1 MRLMLGTNDTPSLL
15 VNVEQEY
22 SPDHFEFWVVNGAW
36 AGTFYQGKITVWHPD
51 SPWTDL
57 VNLGVL
63 SRDQDRLR
71 GDYQPVFDNWSDPN
85 WRAPKHQPVE
95 HLDWDD
101 DIPF

>member
-1 MRLMLGTNDTPSLL
+1 MRLMLGTNDNPSLL

-22 SPDHFEFWVVNGAW
+22 APDHFEFWVVNGAW
-36 AGTFYQGKITVWHPD
+36 AGTFYQGKITVWHSD

-63 SRDQDRLR
+63 SQDQDRLR
-71 GDYQPVFDNWSDPN
+71 GDYQPVFDNWSNPN
-85 WRAPKHQPVE
+85 WSAPKDQPVE

>member
-1 MRLMLGTNDTPSLL
+1 MRLMLGTNDNPSLL

-22 SPDHFEFWVVNGAW
+22 APDHFEFWVVNGAW
-36 AGTFYQGKITVWHPD
+36 RGTFYQGKITVWHPD

-63 SRDQDRLR
+63 SRNQDRLR
-71 GDYQPVFDNWSDPN
+71 GDYQPVFDNWADPN
-85 WRAPKHQPVE
+85 WCAPKSQPVE

>member
-1 MRLMLGTNDTPSLL
+1 MRMMLGTNDNPSLL
-15 VNVEQEY
+15 VNIEQEY

-36 AGTFYQGKITVWHPD
+36 QGTFYQGKITVWHPD

-57 VNLGVL
+57 VNLSVL
-63 SRDQDRLR
+63 SQDQDRLR
-71 GDYQPVFDNWSDPN
+71 GDYQPVFDNWSNPN
-85 WRAPKHQPVE
+85 WRAPKSQPVE

>member
-1 MRLMLGTNDTPSLL
+1 MRLMLGPNDTPSLL

-22 SPDHFEFWVVNGAW
+22 ALDHFEFWVVNGAW

-63 SRDQDRLR
+63 SQDQDRLR
-71 GDYQPVFDNWSDPN
+71 GDYQPVFDNWSNPN

>member
-1 MRLMLGTNDTPSLL
+1 MRLMLGPNDTPSLL

-22 SPDHFEFWVVNGAW
+22 AHDHFEFWVVNGAW

-57 VNLGVL
+57 VNLSVL
-63 SRDQDRLR
+63 SQNQDRLR
-71 GDYQPVFDNWSDPN
+71 GDYQLVFDNWADPN
-85 WRAPKHQPVE
+85 WSAPKSQTIE

>member
-36 AGTFYQGKITVWHPD
+36 QGTFYQGKITVWHPD

-63 SRDQDRLR
+63 SRNQDRLR

>member
-1 MRLMLGTNDTPSLL
+1 MRMMLGTNDNPSLL

-22 SPDHFEFWVVNGAW
+22 AHDHFEFWVVNGAW

-57 VNLGVL
+57 VNLSVL
-63 SRDQDRLR
+63 SQDQDRLR
-71 GDYQPVFDNWSDPN
+71 GDYQPVFNNWSNPN

-95 HLDWDD
+95 HLAWDN

>member
-1 MRLMLGTNDTPSLL
+1 MRLMLGTNDNPSLL

-22 SPDHFEFWVVNGAW
+22 APGHFEFWVVNGAW

-63 SRDQDRLR
+63 SRNQDRLR
-71 GDYQPVFDNWSDPN
+71 GDYQPVFDNWSNPN

-95 HLDWDD
+95 HLAWDD
-101 DIPF
+101 DIAF

>member
-1 MRLMLGTNDTPSLL
+1 MRMMLGTNDNPSLL

-57 VNLGVL
+57 VNLSVL
-63 SRDQDRLR
+63 SQDQDRLR
-71 GDYQPVFDNWSDPN
+71 GDYQPVFDNWSNPN
-85 WRAPKHQPVE
+85 WRAAKPQPQE
-95 HLDWDD
+95 HLAWDD
-101 DIPF
+101 DIAF